1 VQGITQA
8 WRDHGVTIVV
18 SLLLLP
24 LIALLAARLLPR
36 RRLEIAMVAG
46 TLPWLVMAFAPQPD
60 ASAVDLVPLRD
71 LATQAAEAP
80 GVLLAQLVGNLLFL
94 AAFGFF
100 APIRWRALATPG
112 RLLAAGVAVSAAIE
126 VTQYVVNVG
135 RVSSVDDVLLNAT
148 GALLAGLASRRWW
161 ATTEN
166 RVPDVG
172 AAPVR

>member
-1 VQGITQA
+1 VQGITHA

-18 SLLLLP
+18 SLVLLP
-24 LIALLAARLLPR
+24 VGALLAAWVLPR
-36 RRLEIAMVAG
+36 RRAEIAIVAG

-71 LATQAAEAP
+71 LATQAADAP

-94 AAFGFF
+94 AAFGFV
-100 APIRWRALATPG
+100 APIRWRALASPG

-126 VTQYVVNVG
+126 ITQYVLDVG

-148 GALLAGLASRRWW
+148 GALLAGLVSRRWW
-161 ATTEN
+161 ATAEN
-166 RVPDVG
+166 RVPDAG